1 MRGGVGPARV
11 GEAVFAAANN
21 VISNILFSEDVV
33 GGAGNLQSGVFER
46 VVGALFEEWA
56 KPNVSDAFPFLAPL
70 DLFGSR
76 RRTSKSLA
84 QLYELFHG
92 FIDRRLAG
100 GERHGDMLDAVLECY
115 AKSQLARSDIA
126 KLFKVCLSML
136 Y

>member
-1 MRGGVGPARV
+1 
-11 GEAVFAAANN
+11 
-21 VISNILFSEDVV
+21 
-33 GGAGNLQSGVFER
+33 
-46 VVGALFEEWA
+46 
-56 KPNVSDAFPFLAPL
+56 VSDAFPFLAPL

-84 QLYELFHG
+84 QLYELFHR

-115 AKSQLARSDIA
+115 AKSQLTRSDIA
-126 KLFKVCLSML
+126 KLFTVCLSML